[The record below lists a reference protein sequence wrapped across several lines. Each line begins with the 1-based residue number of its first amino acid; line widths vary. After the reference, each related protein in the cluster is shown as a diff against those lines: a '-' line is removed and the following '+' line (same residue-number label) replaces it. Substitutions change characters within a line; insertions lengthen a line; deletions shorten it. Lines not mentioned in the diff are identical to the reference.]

1 MDSTDAASPHENE
14 QTPDNPAH
22 ELAAG
27 DDGPQAPEPTAS
39 SPPTIR
45 LADRIADLPP
55 YLFARINQLRDTK
68 RQAGCDVIDM
78 SMGNPSDPPAD
89 YVIEKLAESAKDP
102 RNHGYAPSTGIRNL
116 KRELAAKYLKKWGV
130 RLDPE
135 SEVVCTLG
143 SKEGFGH
150 LCLALI
156 GPGDSVIV
164 PAPSYPAHV
173 YGVALASGRPILID
187 TTDPA
192 RYLADIAA
200 TCEQAIKN
208 GKAVPKMVIVNFP
221 HNPTAT
227 VVGPDFYE
235 EVVGLARRYGFL
247 LVSDLA
253 YADVTFDGYV
263 APSLLAVEAARERA
277 VEFTTMSKGYN
288 MAGWRVGYCAGNA
301 AIIRALGT
309 VKTYYDYGMFR
320 PTQVAAIMALR
331 HGDAEV
337 ESQCRVYQKRRDVLC
352 EGLGRIGWTVDVP
365 KASMFVWAKIPEP
378 FASSMNSM
386 DFSAMLLEKADVA
399 VSPGAGF
406 GDAGEGYVRMALIEN
421 ENRLRQA
428 VRQIGKA
435 FSDVLKAG
443 TPASSSI

>member
-1 MDSTDAASPHENE
+1 MDPTKSASPTDSDL
-14 QTPDNPAH
+14 TPDNPAH
-22 ELAAG
+22 EHAAG
-27 DDGPQAPEPTAS
+27 DDGPDELEHPLPAAPA
-39 SPPTIR
+39 IR

-55 YLFARINQLRDTK
+55 YLFARINQLRDQK

-89 YVIEKLAESAKDP
+89 YIIEKLAEAAKDP
-102 RNHGYAPSTGIRNL
+102 RSHGYAPSTGIRNL
-116 KRELAAKYLKKWGV
+116 KRELASKYFKKWGV
-130 RLDPE
+130 RLDPDT
-135 SEVVCTLG
+135 EVVCTLG

-156 GPGDSVIV
+156 GPGDSAIV

-187 TTDPA
+187 TTDPS
-192 RYLADIAA
+192 RYLSDIAA
-200 TCEQAIKN
+200 TCEQSERS
-208 GKAVPKMVIVNFP
+208 GEPVPKMVIVNFP

-227 VVGPDFYE
+227 VVEADFYAD
-235 EVVGLARRYGFL
+235 VVRLARRYGFL

-263 APSLLAVEAARERA
+263 APSLMAVEGARQLA

-288 MAGWRVGYCAGNA
+288 MAGWRVGYCAGNSE
-301 AIIRALGT
+301 IIRALGT

-331 HGDAEV
+331 HGDADV
-337 ESQCRVYQKRRDVLC
+337 EAQCRVYQRRRDVLC
-352 EGLGRIGWTVDVP
+352 EGLGRVGWPVTVP

-378 FASSMNSM
+378 FASSMTSM
-386 DFSAMLLEKADVA
+386 EFSAMLLEEADVA

-406 GDAGEGYVRMALIEN
+406 GEAGEGFVRMALIEN

-428 VRQIGKA
+428 VRQIGK
-435 FSDVLKAG
+435 VVGERLLKV
-443 TPASSSI
+443 S

>member
-1 MDSTDAASPHENE
+1 MDSTNPASLPE
-14 QTPDNPAH
+14 TDLTTGNPAH
-22 ELAAG
+22 EHAAG
-27 DDGPQAPEPTAS
+27 DDGPDDTQTPPVVAPKV
-39 SPPTIR
+39 R
-45 LADRIADLPP
+45 LADRVADLPP
-55 YLFARINQLRDTK
+55 YLFARINALRDQK

-89 YVIEKLAESAKDP
+89 FIIEKLTESAKDP

-116 KRELAAKYLKKWGV
+116 KREVAAKYLKKWGV

-135 SEVVCTLG
+135 TEVVCTLG

-187 TTDPA
+187 TTDPD
-192 RYLADIAA
+192 RYLAEIDA
-200 TCEQAIKN
+200 TCEAARRT
-208 GKAVPKMVIVNFP
+208 GEPVPKMVIVNFP

-227 VVGPDFYE
+227 VVNADFYE
-235 EVVGLARRYGFL
+235 EVVKLARRYGFL

-263 APSLLAVEAARERA
+263 SPSLLAVEGARQLA

-301 AIIRALGT
+301 DIIRALGT
-309 VKTYYDYGMFR
+309 IKTYYDYGMFR

-337 ESQCRVYQKRRDVLC
+337 EAQCRVYQRRRDVLC
-352 EGLGRIGWTVDVP
+352 EGLARIGWPVDVP

-378 FASSMNSM
+378 FASTMTSM
-386 DFSAMLLEKADVA
+386 DFSAMLLEEADVA
-399 VSPGAGF
+399 VSPGGGF
-406 GDAGEGYVRMALIEN
+406 GEAGEGYVRLALIEN

-435 FSDVLKAG
+435 VGDRLRATAAAKS
-443 TPASSSI
+443 